1 MAHLTIKHNRER
13 GTYIEGTARGDGTN
27 EILKAHGWRWGRSI
41 SVWFVPHSR
50 DREMKTHVVNPTK
63 AALEAARHIV
73 TIERD
78 ETPRTAEEVEAD
90 AAARAA
96 RRAEYLEAKAQRR
109 AAAAEKAHQDSDR
122 AAAQLPPGG
131 EPIKVGHHSEGRHR
145 NALDRAHAKMG
156 KAVQADRDAEE
167 AQRHASSAAATTAAR
182 YSVRTVANKIK
193 SLTAD
198 LALYNRRLDGY
209 TEMPGTPYQSHIDPA
224 TGEYRERIQRL
235 RDETADKLHYWKGVR
250 ADQIETGT
258 ATNYTPEMIAVGDH
272 VQVRGPRWW
281 QVARV
286 NKKSVTLIS
295 DHFHQRIDYEL
306 LTGHRPASN

>member
-122 AAAQLPPGG
+122 AAAQLPPA
-131 EPIKVGHHSEGRHR
+131 ESRSR
-145 NALDRAHAKMG
+145 WDTTA
-156 KAVQADRDAEE
+156 RDAT
-167 AQRHASSAAATTAAR
+167 ATPWTARTRKWVKPSRPTATPRKPSA
-182 YSVRTVANKIK
+182 
-193 SLTAD
+193 
-198 LALYNRRLDGY
+198 
-209 TEMPGTPYQSHIDPA
+209 TPVPQPRPPQPA
-224 TGEYRERIQRL
+224 TQYARWPTRL
-235 RDETADKLHYWKGVR
+235 K
-250 ADQIETGT
+250 
-258 ATNYTPEMIAVGDH
+258 
-272 VQVRGPRWW
+272 
-281 QVARV
+281 
-286 NKKSVTLIS
+286 
-295 DHFHQRIDYEL
+295 
-306 LTGHRPASN
+306 ASPPI